1 MANTVYAIITDRIIG
16 LLEAGVCPWRQPWKS
31 IPPQN
36 AASGHEYRGVNA
48 FLLGSLPFPTAQF
61 LSFKQAKEL
70 GGSVRKG
77 EHGFPCVYWKML
89 DREDDDGKRRTFPL
103 LRYYTVFN
111 IAQCEGLE
119 GIPAPAVRESV
130 PAERIV
136 SSYVTGPMVQ
146 HAGDRAFYSPGPDR
160 VTMPPRETFESEPAY
175 WTVLYHELV
184 HSTGHKSRL
193 ARFDA
198 PDQFQFSSE
207 SYSREELVAEMG
219 AAFVAAEAGISSD
232 LGNSAAY
239 LAGWLRALKAPKGE
253 RLMVEAAGKASRAA
267 DLIMGRQREEG
278 GADA

>member
-1 MANTVYAIITDRIIG
+1 MASTVYAIITDRVIG
-16 LLEAGVCPWRQPWKS
+16 LLEGGVCPWRQPWKA

-36 AASGHEYRGVNA
+36 AGSGREYHGINA
-48 FLLGSLPFPTAQF
+48 FLLGSLRFPTAQF
-61 LSFKQAKEL
+61 LTFNQAKEL
-70 GGSVRKG
+70 GGNVRRG

-89 DREDDDGKRRTFPL
+89 DLEEKDGARKTVPL

-111 IAQCEGLE
+111 VAQCEGLE
-119 GIPAPAVRESV
+119 GVQAPAVREPV
-130 PAERIV
+130 PAERIIET
-136 SSYVTGPMVQ
+136 YLAGPMVE
-146 HAGDRAFYSPGPDR
+146 HKGDRAFYSPGPDR
-160 VTMPPRETFESEPAY
+160 VTMPPRETFESDAAY

-198 PDQFQFSSE
+198 PDQFQFSSA

-219 AAFVAAEAGISSD
+219 AAFLAAEAGISSD

-253 RLMVEAAGKASRAA
+253 RLIVEAAGKASRAA
-267 DLIMGRQREEG
+267 DLIRGRREEG
-278 GADA
+278 GAHA